1 MSGFTVAIL
10 LTHCFSCPSF
20 QMCPYL
26 LVIAAPPKTR
36 ETRATSII
44 TVTTRHAHIS
54 FTLLP
59 DLAFKMLSRS
69 LSCTTCHDYSCLS
82 RKSFSRTVVL
92 LPGACALCSTVR
104 SQFPNLT
111 TDPCSTIPIVLRT
124 QTDGKPS
131 GTDNHPRRALTDLR
145 MRRRLHLLGETTN
158 VCTRLNRCQSARQ
171 YGVQFDRPKQSNCS
185 RMLGQ

>member
-59 DLAFKMLSRS
+59 YLAFKMLSRS

-82 RKSFSRTVVL
+82 RKSFFRTVVL

-111 TDPCSTIPIVLRT
+111 TDPCSTIPIVLQT
-124 QTDGKPS
+124 QMDGEPS
-131 GTDNHPRRALTDLR
+131 GTDNHPKRALTDLR
-145 MRRRLHLLGETTN
+145 MCRRLHVLGDYE
-158 VCTRLNRCQSARQ
+158 RLHEIKSLPECKAVRCP
-171 YGVQFDRPKQSNCS
+171 V
-185 RMLGQ
+185 